1 MINLFTWC
9 PRFNERVLV
18 QEMAD
23 SYNSVINTPLSWPM
37 FRGPFTY
44 KVTKSPNLWG
54 PCSYNSVINT
64 PLSWPMFRGPF
75 TYKVIKSPP

>member
-54 PCSYNSVINT
+54 PLQLQ
-64 PLSWPMFRGPF
+64 LSHCLNEN
-75 TYKVIKSPP
+75 